1 MARLV
6 LSALLLNS
14 VLGVCDFRKPG
25 HLANDLLRLADAH
38 LLGNRDAFK
47 ELSALE
53 GMRGM
58 EGGGA
63 LSFVLLLLAAREQG
77 KGHPLRRAL
86 EFYVKHHRRT
96 VHPCARLA
104 AGARLDAVGF
114 RWGAL

>member
-25 HLANDLLRLADAH
+25 HLANDLR
-38 LLGNRDAFK
+38 LGNRDAFK